1 MAITEQ
7 MVEQTY
13 SDMKSTYGGVKQD
26 YFGVVY
32 LEKEFGI
39 ARAHAAVQ
47 VAFGNNDYGI
57 DGFHID
63 LQRRNLYL
71 FQFKFSASY
80 QLFKDSFK
88 RLTKDGMR
96 RIFGNPTQDQ
106 QQNQMLLQLYA
117 ALHENKAAIDQVCI
131 HFVFTGNPEDAERSQ
146 VLDKLRED
154 LESQMH
160 LLNEFFGRRVP
171 MLFRFVSA
179 ATHKT
184 AAVSRQTVTHVYPLR
199 FTSTVER
206 TGPNGEVMLIGFVP
220 LADLH
225 SIHKDMGQRFF
236 ERNIRSSLSEEE
248 APNRAIKK
256 ALRSIVLEAANSP
269 TEFAFHHNGITLF
282 AQKLEP
288 DEGKFRIVEPRL
300 LNGAQ
305 TVTTFGHFVDEC
317 RTDSRFDANI
327 ARLNE
332 IAVLAKVIT
341 QADDKFVISVT
352 INNNRQNPIMPW
364 NLRAND
370 EIQLAIQDKF
380 RDDLGIYYERQ
391 ENAFENLSNE
401 ELQELEISE
410 YKAVQIKRLAQTFL
424 ASDGAV
430 DKMSR
435 LTEVF
440 ENDNYYEDVFNDARM
455 GADARKILLC
465 YKIQFRLRR
474 CIQEIIDKGER
485 KYAYMYRA
493 RNLLWALLC
502 QGMMND
508 KLLEGYCDLY
518 GKRLVIEADFTNC
531 LAEISSTRVRPI
543 IAEAIKVEP
552 YDQKVLD
559 ESYDFLRTRAFYDRC
574 MEIAY
579 KRWKWVQKRL
589 K

>member
-1 MAITEQ
+1 